1 MRFPDITLAAFK
13 PITLVEIP
21 DEEVIIAGR
30 MAKVKERWAVYDPP
44 MAAQYDV
51 EGLEFDPIKIT
62 MEAGAAYEMNALT
75 RINQMGRATTLAF
88 AWGDNLDA
96 IASRYPG
103 GVPRLPEETYSAGAD
118 PGEKEAKDNRY
129 RRRIWLAPNALAASG
144 TAEAYAFWAL
154 TTDGDLKDASA
165 VVRRL
170 DLDHEPVVLVTCLA
184 SGADP
189 RPSQARLLAIRQYLH
204 RDEIKP
210 LTDVVTVQAPVV
222 VPAAYDIGVYAYAGT
237 TAATVVDAVLTS
249 LNKLVVD
256 QYWLGQDHTF
266 LQINAACA
274 LPGVHS
280 IRIRGPLTELEVD
293 DTTAVQVTAV
303 TVKPLGFKQ

>member
-144 TAEAYAFWAL
+144 PTACYPPVPAPRRDQAADRRCDRAGADRGAGSLRY
-154 TTDGDLKDASA
+154 
-165 VVRRL
+165 RRL
-170 DLDHEPVVLVTCLA
+170 RLRRNDGRDRCRCRPHVLE
-184 SGADP
+184 
-189 RPSQARLLAIRQYLH
+189 QARGGSILARTGPHLPSDQRGL
-204 RDEIKP
+204 R
-210 LTDVVTVQAPVV
+210 
-222 VPAAYDIGVYAYAGT
+222 AARRSLDPDKGT
-237 TAATVVDAVLTS
+237 AD
-249 LNKLVVD
+249 
-256 QYWLGQDHTF
+256 
-266 LQINAACA
+266 
-274 LPGVHS
+274 
-280 IRIRGPLTELEVD
+280 
-293 DTTAVQVTAV
+293 
-303 TVKPLGFKQ
+303 